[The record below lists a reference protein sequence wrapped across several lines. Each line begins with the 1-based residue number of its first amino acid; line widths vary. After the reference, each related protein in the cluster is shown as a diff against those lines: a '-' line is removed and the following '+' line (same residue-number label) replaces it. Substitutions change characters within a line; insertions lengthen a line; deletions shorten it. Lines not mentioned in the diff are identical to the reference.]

1 METCLASLLFAV
13 LTESLIYYQILI
25 YLPFYITHETHALDS
40 TINLFVA
47 LTLSSY
53 PFGLI
58 FGHKLRNYLQNKYNP
73 KKSLLINFIG
83 NMIGL
88 IIMSD
93 TTVFDR
99 SIYHFI
105 VGNFIMGL
113 FGNSWNNILSIAH
126 LLESNTIYTKNELYY
141 YLSAFHGIGV
151 IFAGLIGAFFNINNG
166 EKIQFIDTP
175 FIISISLCA
184 TTIFL
189 IHYKLNIDD
198 DIIMSSFDD
207 DNEITTANSSSYESL
222 ITHPQQQQQQNGGN
236 IFFYYYYNQNSS
248 PSLYESISTFLYGND
263 KLFLYLWM
271 ISLLLLCTIFSFDI
285 LFPTYS
291 SISSINGGMGWSS
304 HYIGLFYC
312 FYTFSWIFIILY
324 RFYKLNHGYSVTTS
338 FSNSSLKTL
347 KFNCLTLIL
356 IYGIIFPFCINSPT
370 INHSQWSPI
379 SWLLLGIILAILLG
393 IISAST
399 SYHIAQS
406 FYDLILNQQQQSNN
420 NNNNNNDAEINNNN
434 NNSSV
439 MNLNIN
445 NNKIESIFIIL
456 SNTIIYIRIILPI
469 IIQLIFVI
477 SIHLNNAMV
486 IKHLHS
492 TREWYQIGNAVF
504 YVLAIMSLTSFIL
517 LTIYDNKRR
526 EKYGEEI
533 DRQEMSRLIRE
544 LRQERQQENNDQ
556 ESQSQSIQQQD
567 DNNNNQYQINTN
579 EDYHGLGFWLSLNSK
594 HHISYLFGCHFFDY
608 ILLILIKLDI
618 MYKIGFDSQMRKYL

>member
-25 YLPFYITHETHALDS
+25 YLPFYISNETHALDS

-53 PFGLI
+53 PLGLI

-105 VGNFIMGL
+105 IGNFIMGC
-113 FGNSWNNILSIAH
+113 FGNSWNNILSISH
-126 LLESNTIYTKNELYY
+126 SLESNTIYSKNELYY

-151 IFAGLIGAFFNINNG
+151 IFAGLIGAFFSINNG
-166 EKIQFIDTP
+166 QKIQFIDTP
-175 FIISISLCA
+175 FIISIALCA

-189 IHYKLNIDD
+189 IHYKLNIED
-198 DIIMSSFDD
+198 DIIIPSSFDD
-207 DNEITTANSSSYESL
+207 DNEITANLSSYESL
-222 ITHPQQQQQQNGGN
+222 IPSQRNQQQLQQNGGN
-236 IFFYYYYNQNSS
+236 IFYYYYYNQNSS

-347 KFNCLTLIL
+347 KFNCLTLVL
-356 IYGIIFPFCINSPT
+356 IYGVIFPFCINSPT

-406 FYDLILNQQQQSNN
+406 FYDLILNQQQQANN
-420 NNNNNNDAEINNNN
+420 NNNNINDEENNNN
-434 NNSSV
+434 NGNNDD
-439 MNLNIN
+439 NLSIN

-456 SNTIIYIRIILPI
+456 SNTIIYVRILLPI

-477 SIHLNNAMV
+477 SIHLNNVMV
-486 IKHLHS
+486 MKHLHS

-504 YVLAIMSLTSFIL
+504 YVLAMMALLSFIL
-517 LTIYDNKRR
+517 LTMYDNKRR

-544 LRQERQQENNDQ
+544 LRQERQQENDQ
-556 ESQSQSIQQQD
+556 ESQPHSPSMQD
-567 DNNNNQYQINTN
+567 SNNDNNEYHVHTN

-594 HHISYLFGCHFFDY
+594 SILSASISHPLCC
-608 ILLILIKLDI
+608 KV
-618 MYKIGFDSQMRKYL
+618 KK